1 VSDDRPVPELVSY
14 ALIRMPSPVPGR
26 ADMTAFSRRA
36 GMHPRLIRRL
46 VALGVLEPERDAAG
60 ALWFG
65 PDQAAALARARR
77 LRAGLGLS
85 WVALL
90 VVTDLLDR
98 IADLERELRRT
109 AARQVAGRP
118 WDDTPSSRYE

>member
-1 VSDDRPVPELVSY
+1 MSDDRPLPERVTY
-14 ALIRMPSPVPGR
+14 ALIRMPSPSTGR
-26 ADMTAFSRRA
+26 ADITAFSRSA
-36 GMHPRLIRRL
+36 GMHPQLVRQL

-65 PDQAAALARARR
+65 PDQASALARARR

-85 WVALL
+85 WAALL

-98 IADLERELRRT
+98 IADLEQELRRT
-109 AARQVAGRP
+109 AARQAAGRS
-118 WDDTPSSRYE
+118 WG

>member
-1 VSDDRPVPELVSY
+1 VSDDRPLPERVTY
-14 ALIRMPSPVPGR
+14 ALIRMPSPSAGR
-26 ADMTAFSRRA
+26 ADITAFSRSA
-36 GMHPRLIRRL
+36 GMHPQLVRQL

-65 PDQAAALARARR
+65 PDQASALARARR

-85 WVALL
+85 WAALL

-109 AARQVAGRP
+109 AARQAAGRS
-118 WDDTPSSRYE
+118 WG

>member
-1 VSDDRPVPELVSY
+1 VTDDRPAQEPASY
-14 ALIRMPSPVPGR
+14 ALIRLPSPANGR
-26 ADMTAFSRRA
+26 ADLLAFSRSA
-36 GMHPRLIRRL
+36 QMHPRLILRL
-46 VALGVLEPERDAAG
+46 VALGVLEPERDSAG

-65 PDQAAALARARR
+65 PDQASALARARR

-98 IADLERELRRT
+98 IADLERDLRRT

-118 WDDTPSSRYE
+118 WR

>member
-1 VSDDRPVPELVSY
+1 VSDDRPAPELVSY
-14 ALIRMPSPVPGR
+14 ALTRMPSPAAGR
-26 ADMTAFSRRA
+26 ADITAFSRSA
-36 GMHPRLIRRL
+36 GMHPRLIHRL

-65 PDQAAALARARR
+65 LDQASALARARR

-85 WVALL
+85 WAALL

-109 AARQVAGRP
+109 AARQAAGRP
-118 WDDTPSSRYE
+118 WE